1 MSLLSECW
9 KLSIH
14 RRAFRLRWYCNTP
27 SASITVQSKLPR
39 SFAFRLAVPVVLH
52 SKTTN
57 NEGGLCCKQKK
68 STAPHVEIVTNL
80 QECASLSWTRGK
92 VQTTE
97 YKSLDA

>member
-9 KLSIH
+9 QLSIH

-39 SFAFRLAVPVVLH
+39 SFAFPLAVPSVLH

-57 NEGGLCCKQKK
+57 NEGGVCCKQHK
-68 STAPHVEIVTNL
+68 SPVPHIEIVTDL
-80 QECASLSWTRGK
+80 QECVTLIQAILRMTR
-92 VQTTE
+92 
-97 YKSLDA
+97 